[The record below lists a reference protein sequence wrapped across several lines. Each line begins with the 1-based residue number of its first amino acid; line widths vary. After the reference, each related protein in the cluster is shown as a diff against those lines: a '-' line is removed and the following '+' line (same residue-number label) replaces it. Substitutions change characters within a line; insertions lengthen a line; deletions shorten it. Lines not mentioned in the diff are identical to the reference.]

1 MFPDIPLGMK
11 NRGLLDPLEG
21 MNFGQD
27 FTEKA
32 AFRQEFQAAPRPAA
46 HQQPGEFVADPLGA
60 DPPDGGRPPS
70 DGGKGHG
77 LDLKAERRRKADR
90 PQHPQVILGETLF
103 RIADRAD
110 EAPFNVAE
118 ALHAIDDP
126 FRLRIHEEAVDRK
139 IPPPDVLLRRREGN
153 Q

>member
-1 MFPDIPLGMK
+1 MK

-110 EAPFNVAE
+110 ETPFNVAE

-126 FRLRIHEEAVDRK
+126 FRLRIHEEAIDRK
-139 IPPPDVLLRRREGN
+139 IPPPDVLLRRRKSK
-153 Q
+153 